1 MVKSLLFYKN
11 SSMHEASGVAKTWRY
26 EINNLESIMVSLDQ
40 PVSPMALPQ
49 EDASENV
56 LVKMEG
62 NTQTVTVNWKVA
74 DSFPKPQQCNSLLL
88 TSGISTDIEEYYAGS
103 SSTAS
108 WSDAVSSDSAGR
120 VVSWLLGQFQ
130 GKDISDRYFIKLGE
144 DVDVMEGF
152 ITRINANISGNSP
165 VVWDL
170 SITFVMGNVISI
182 YESDAPSEPRNVAT
196 ATVNATGGA
205 SGTKTRMMV
214 SWSVPSDSSS
224 TVTGYGIWI
233 KDGESSYGGEPDFTV
248 SVYQAAASPTNTNTA
263 ARDAELAGHVTGG
276 SNYEVSWGDPN
287 ADNTAFLNV
296 DSGSYTD
303 AEWSKV
309 KGKSLASGKEYFI
322 KVAAKNIGGGY
333 GLKSN
338 EVAITMP

>member
-1 MVKSLLFYKN
+1 MVNLLLYKN
-11 SSMHEASGVAKTWRY
+11 SSMHEASGIPKTWRY

-74 DSFPKPQQCNSLLL
+74 DSFPKPQQCNTRLL
-88 TSGISTDIEEYYAGS
+88 TSGISTDIEEFYAGTS
-103 SSTAS
+103 PSAS

-120 VVSWLLGQFQ
+120 IVSWLLSTFQ
-130 GKDISDRYFIKLGE
+130 GKDLSDRYFIKLGE

-165 VVWDL
+165 VVWDV
-170 SITFVMGNVISI
+170 SITFIMGNVISI

-196 ATVNATGGA
+196 STVNASGGS

-224 TVTGYGIWI
+224 TITGYGIWI

-248 SVYQAAASPTNTNTA
+248 SVYQAAASPSNTNTA
-263 ARDAELAGHVTGG
+263 ARDAEVQGHVTGG

-287 ADNTAFLNV
+287 ADNTAFLKD
-296 DSGSYTD
+296 DSSSYTD
-303 AEWSKV
+303 AEWDKV
-309 KGKSLASGKEYFI
+309 KGKSLSSGKEYFI